1 MGLWQRMRRL
11 DHEIIAG
18 GRDMQLDDA
27 ELQVW
32 WNELSPEHKVAVWTA
47 ARSQQPDDPQAVRAW
62 VAILKARSEHE
73 FRWSRWYGLLALLTL
88 AGLLWLTASVDGAMQ
103 VALPGIGVVVGMA
116 LGRLWVQ
123 AKLER
128 RRADLLDWLLS
139 PSAAEIT

>member
-73 FRWSRWYGLLALLTL
+73 LRWSRWYGLLALLTL
-88 AGLLWLTASVDGAMQ
+88 AGLLGCPRRSMGPCRWPYPGSV
-103 VALPGIGVVVGMA
+103 
-116 LGRLWVQ
+116 
-123 AKLER
+123 
-128 RRADLLDWLLS
+128 S
-139 PSAAEIT
+139 